1 MFNGKVSFEEAV
13 QVIRENNLRVLN
25 KYLENGLDPEM
36 QDQHGKAL
44 ITEAAIC
51 GNDDV
56 FAKML
61 AMKVEINKCYNGRTL
76 LSYAVQADNF
86 DTVCLLVINGADVNK
101 CDKDGTSP
109 LCEALERG
117 FFDIAD
123 FLMRSGAKYDVNKW
137 GLNPLMDFN
146 EIPNDTIDL
155 LASSGMDVNYLD
167 AKSKFGTLL
176 NWTIARNASGSI
188 DMLLTLGADPNMAG
202 LDGMPALHYAVVN
215 GANADVVRKL
225 IDAGAEVNAIDGY
238 GNTPLHYIVTRNC
251 DDDVIRVLNILLHN
265 GADPRKKNVYGET
278 PYQIAARK
286 LANNVNSRVMWT
298 IRSYAT

>member
-13 QVIRENNLRVLN
+13 QVIRENNLRVLD
-25 KYLENGLDPEM
+25 KYLKNGLDPNM
-36 QDQHGKAL
+36 QDQYGKAL
-44 ITEAAIC
+44 ITEAAIY
-51 GNDDV
+51 GSDDV

-61 AMKVEINKCYNGRTL
+61 AKEVEINKYYNERTL
-76 LSYAVQADNF
+76 LSYAVQFNNF

-101 CDKDGTSP
+101 CNNNGTSS
-109 LCEALERG
+109 LCEALQRG

-146 EIPNDTIDL
+146 KIPNDTIDL

-167 AKSKFGTLL
+167 KKSKFGTLL
-176 NWTIARNASGSI
+176 NWAIARNASGSI
-188 DMLLTLGADPNMAG
+188 DMLLTLGANPNMAG
-202 LDGMPALHYAVVN
+202 LDGMPVLHYAVVN

-225 IDAGAEVNAIDGY
+225 IDAGAEVNAVDGY

>member
-13 QVIRENNLRVLN
+13 QVIRENNLRVLD
-25 KYLENGLDPEM
+25 KYLKNGLDPNM
-36 QDQHGKAL
+36 QDQYGKAL
-44 ITEAAIC
+44 ITEAAIY
-51 GNDDV
+51 GSDDV

-61 AMKVEINKCYNGRTL
+61 AKEVEINKYYNERTL
-76 LSYAVQADNF
+76 LSYAVQFNNF

-101 CDKDGTSP
+101 CNNNGTSS
-109 LCEALERG
+109 LCEALQRG

-155 LASSGMDVNYLD
+155 LTSSGMDVNYLD
-167 AKSKFGTLL
+167 KKSKFGTLL
-176 NWTIARNASGSI
+176 NWAIARNASGSI
-188 DMLLTLGADPNMAG
+188 DMLLTLGANPNMAG

>member
-1 MFNGKVSFEEAV
+1 
-13 QVIRENNLRVLN
+13 
-25 KYLENGLDPEM
+25 M
-36 QDQHGKAL
+36 QDQYGKAL
-44 ITEAAIC
+44 ITEAAIY
-51 GNDDV
+51 GSDDV

-61 AMKVEINKCYNGRTL
+61 AKEVEINKYYNERTL
-76 LSYAVQADNF
+76 LSYAVQFNNF

-101 CDKDGTSP
+101 CNNNGTSS
-109 LCEALERG
+109 LCEALQRG

-146 EIPNDTIDL
+146 KIPNDTIDL

-167 AKSKFGTLL
+167 KKSKFGTLL
-176 NWTIARNASGSI
+176 NWAIARNASGSI
-188 DMLLTLGADPNMAG
+188 DMLLTLGANPNMAG

-225 IDAGAEVNAIDGY
+225 IDAGAEVNAVDGY

>member
-13 QVIRENNLRVLN
+13 QVIRENNLRVLD
-25 KYLENGLDPEM
+25 KYLKNGLDPNM
-36 QDQHGKAL
+36 QDQYGKAL
-44 ITEAAIC
+44 ITEAAIY
-51 GNDDV
+51 GSDDV

-61 AMKVEINKCYNGRTL
+61 AKEVEINKYYNERTL
-76 LSYAVQADNF
+76 LSYAVQFNNF

-101 CDKDGTSP
+101 CNNNGTSS
-109 LCEALERG
+109 LCEALQRG

-146 EIPNDTIDL
+146 KIPNDTIDL

-167 AKSKFGTLL
+167 KKSKFGTLL
-176 NWTIARNASGSI
+176 NWAIARNASGSI
-188 DMLLTLGADPNMAG
+188 DMLSTLGANPNMAG

-225 IDAGAEVNAIDGY
+225 IDAGAEVNAVDGY